1 MRSTRSTGMFE
12 AERFTASVEIRPCLN
27 QLLGSSSYTVKPQQ
41 HDWSR
46 PGP

>member
-1 MRSTRSTGMFE
+1 MRSSRSTGMFE
-12 AERFTASVEIRPCLN
+12 AERFTALVEIRPCLN
-27 QLLGSSSYTVKPQQ
+27 LLGTSAYTVKPQ